1 MQPQSKNNLMNTPYT
16 FAHSILREYD
26 IRGQIGKTLSE
37 ADAYA
42 LGLAYGTYVARVT
55 PADKKTGRI
64 CVGYDGRISSP
75 ALSQALIKG
84 LNESGYNTENIGLG
98 PTPMLYFAVKNSGAD
113 AGVMVTGSH
122 NPPDYN
128 GFKMAL
134 QSGPVFGEKIQ
145 EIGRIAASGDFNTT
159 LPSLRKQG
167 SESSNQEDPRFHGE
181 DREVDIQ
188 DAYVDRLLKDF
199 TGTRDLTIAWDS
211 GNGASGEILRRL
223 TQRLPGK
230 HILLFDDIDG
240 NFPNHH
246 PDPTVDKNLIDLQKT
261 VRKNNCDLGIAF
273 DGDGDRIGVVDER
286 GTVLRCD
293 ILMTLYAKEVLKTHP
308 GAAIIGDVKCSQVMF
323 DAINQMGGKGVM
335 WKTGHSLIK
344 DKMAELKSPL
354 AGELSGH
361 IFFADKYYGYD
372 DALYCGIR
380 LMNEV
385 CAADGPLSTLTAHLP
400 VLFNT
405 PEIRIDVDEDKK
417 FSIVPRI
424 IESVKP
430 TLPPSMNLDDID
442 GIRISGP
449 DGWWLLRPSNTQ
461 AVLVFRA
468 ESASAKGLER
478 LKDMALQ
485 EVMKLGYTLNFD
497 P

>member
-1 MQPQSKNNLMNTPYT
+1 MTTQPKMKTTNSYS
-16 FAHSILREYD
+16 FAPSILREYD
-26 IRGQIGKTLSE
+26 IRGQIGKTLSQD
-37 ADAYA
+37 DAYA

-55 PADKKTGRI
+55 PADKKTARI

-113 AGVMVTGSH
+113 AGIMVTGSH

-145 EIGRIAASGDFNTT
+145 DIGRIAASGDFESGEGQNT
-159 LPSLRKQG
+159 
-167 SESSNQEDPRFHGE
+167 NI
-181 DREVDIQ
+181 DIQ
-188 DAYVDRLLKDF
+188 DEYVDRLLKDF

-246 PDPTVDKNLIDLQKT
+246 PDPTVDKNLIDLQKA
-261 VRKNNCDLGIAF
+261 VRENNCDLGIAF

-293 ILMTLYAKEVLKTHP
+293 ILMTLYAKEVLRTHP

-385 CAADGPLSTLTAHLP
+385 CAAEGPLSTLTAHLP

-405 PEIRIDVDEDKK
+405 PEIRIDVDEEKK
-417 FSIVPRI
+417 FGIVPQI
-424 IESVKP
+424 IANVKP
-430 TLPPSMNLDDID
+430 TLSPSMNLDDID

-468 ESASAKGLER
+468 ESASQKGLER